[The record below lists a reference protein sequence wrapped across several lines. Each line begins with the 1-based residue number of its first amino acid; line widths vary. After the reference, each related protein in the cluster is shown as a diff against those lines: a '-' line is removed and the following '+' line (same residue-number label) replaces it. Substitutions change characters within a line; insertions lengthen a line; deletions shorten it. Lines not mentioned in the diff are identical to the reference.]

1 MQTSVFWLKLGRCSK
16 FSQPY
21 PGFLSVFEMTVFMM
35 KMAFSAAWGVSAR
48 SGSVLEDTGFITFPS
63 FSAVRM
69 GACSVP
75 PAKPSMG

>member
-35 KMAFSAAWGVSAR
+35 KWH
-48 SGSVLEDTGFITFPS
+48 SVLLGE
-63 FSAVRM
+63 
-69 GACSVP
+69 
-75 PAKPSMG
+75 